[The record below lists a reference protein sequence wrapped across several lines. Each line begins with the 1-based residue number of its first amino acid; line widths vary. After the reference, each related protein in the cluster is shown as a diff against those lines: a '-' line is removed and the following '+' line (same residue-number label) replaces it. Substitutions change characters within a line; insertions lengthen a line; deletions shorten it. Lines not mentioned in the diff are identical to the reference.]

1 MRAWHLSLLVA
12 LSAVTAGLS
21 ACATAGGPPADTIVA
36 STRCYAFSPC
46 ETPGESLAGEQHVA
60 MGTGSSGRAVDGAQ
74 LDYHLQPGDTVTI
87 SVWKEKDLETEALV
101 RPDGGLSFPLVGDV
115 EAKGHTLREVRDTI
129 AERLKPYVPDPVVT
143 VAIKQIG
150 GNEIY
155 VLGRVNRPGG
165 YPFSQPIDVM
175 QALSLAGGTT
185 PFAKVNRIVILH
197 RDAHGAEHSERFHY
211 ADIAHGR
218 DLAQN
223 VLLHSGDTVVVP

>member
-1 MRAWHLSLLVA
+1 MRAWHLSLLVV
-12 LSAVTAGLS
+12 LPAVIAGLS
-21 ACATAGGPPADTIVA
+21 ACVSAGTPPAA
-36 STRCYAFSPC
+36 GAAAWTRCYAFSPC
-46 ETPGESLAGEQHVA
+46 EAA
-60 MGTGSSGRAVDGAQ
+60 GRAPAERVANAATGHAADSAQ

-115 EAKGHTLREVRDTI
+115 EAKGHTLRQVRDTI
-129 AERLKPYVPDPVVT
+129 AERLKPYIPDPVVT
-143 VAIKQIG
+143 VAIKEIG
-150 GNEIY
+150 GNEIF

-165 YPFSQPIDVM
+165 YPFAQPIDVM

-185 PFAKVNRIVILH
+185 PFAKLNRIVILH
-197 RDAHGAEHSERFHY
+197 RDASGAEHSERFHY

>member
-1 MRAWHLSLLVA
+1 M
-12 LSAVTAGLS
+12 
-21 ACATAGGPPADTIVA
+21 AT
-36 STRCYAFSPC
+36 
-46 ETPGESLAGEQHVA
+46 
-60 MGTGSSGRAVDGAQ
+60 SGRAVARLEQ
-74 LDYHLQPGDTVTI
+74 LNYHLQPGDTVTI

-129 AERLKPYVPDPVVT
+129 AERLKPYIPDPVVT
-143 VAIKQIG
+143 VAIKEIG

-165 YPFSQPIDVM
+165 FPFSQPIDVM

-185 PFAKVNRIVILH
+185 PFAKLNRIVILH
-197 RDAHGAEHSERFHY
+197 RDASGAEHSERFHY

>member
-12 LSAVTAGLS
+12 LPAVTAGLS
-21 ACATAGGPPADTIVA
+21 SCVAAGTPTADVH
-36 STRCYAFSPC
+36 CYAFSPC
-46 ETPGESLAGEQHVA
+46 LTAGTPPTDTHAA
-60 MGTGSSGRAVDGAQ
+60 TATTGRAAESAQ
-74 LDYHLQPGDTVTI
+74 LDYHLQPGDIVSI
-87 SVWKEKDLETEALV
+87 SVWKEKDLETDALI

-115 EAKGHTLREVRDTI
+115 EAEGHTLREVRDTI
-129 AERLKPYVPDPVVT
+129 AERLKPYIPDPVVT

-165 YPFSQPIDVM
+165 FPFSQPIDVM

-185 PFAKVNRIVILH
+185 PFAKLNRIVILH
-197 RDAHGAEHSERFHY
+197 RDAGGAEHSERFHY

>member
-12 LSAVTAGLS
+12 LSAITAGLS
-21 ACATAGGPPADTIVA
+21 ACAAAGTPPADMRA
-36 STRCYAFSPC
+36 AADSSRCYAFSPC
-46 ETPGESLAGEQHVA
+46 TTDGATATDTHAA
-60 MGTGSSGRAVDGAQ
+60 MAATGRAAGSAQ
-74 LDYHLQPGDTVTI
+74 LDYHLQPGDTVSI
-87 SVWKEKDLETEALV
+87 SVWKEKDLRTEALV

-115 EAKGHTLREVRDTI
+115 EAEGHTLREVRDTI
-129 AERLKPYVPDPVVT
+129 AERLKPYIPDPVVT
-143 VAIKQIG
+143 VAIKEIG

-185 PFAKVNRIVILH
+185 PFAKLNHIVILH
-197 RDAHGAEHSERFHY
+197 RDTSGAEHSVRFHY

>member
-1 MRAWHLSLLVA
+1 MSGRHLSLLA
-12 LSAVTAGLS
+12 AVLAAVSGLT
-21 ACATAGGPPADTIVA
+21 ACATTGWPMHTCQDYPACAATTMPPAAT
-36 STRCYAFSPC
+36 
-46 ETPGESLAGEQHVA
+46 HVA
-60 MGTGSSGRAVDGAQ
+60 KTPAGKAAESSN
-74 LDYHLQPGDTVTI
+74 LDYQLQPGDTVTI

-115 EAKGHTLREVRDTI
+115 EARGHTLRQVRDTI
-129 AERLKPYVPDPVVT
+129 AKRLKPYIPDPVVT

-165 YPFSQPIDVM
+165 YPFDQPVDVM

-185 PFAKVNRIVILH
+185 PFAKLNRIVILH
-197 RDAHGAEHSERFHY
+197 RDASGGEHSVRFHY